1 MCIFILRWAPQTL
14 SLVLEPGPKEEAL
27 NLGDDLSVSSETP
40 SQSQVWQ
47 LGPVSLWKE
56 GGVLG
61 GAGCSYRVS
70 LSDFL
75 LQGHCPWP

>member
-1 MCIFILRWAPQTL
+1 M

-40 SQSQVWQ
+40 TQSQVWQ

-61 GAGCSYRVS
+61 GAGCS
-70 LSDFL
+70 
-75 LQGHCPWP
+75 C